1 MDTKGLGQGNASR
14 LSKTYQAKINNDV
27 EIAIASPQGSLFS
40 TRMKAIQKIK
50 VVGSIPIRAVDE
62 RKPIIHNKKPVARR
76 ATTDVGIELSASI
89 SRCAARAVVETLSL
103 ESSSLFST
111 LDDGLKVW
119 FTKLK
124 AAKQRV
130 RTAMK
135 IGTRFAMSFQAA
147 ASEYITKSKAINT
160 SAKPAETRASRT
172 FGTVKKRI
180 ITCGNP
186 AVPTISDAVIKKT
199 SILGFVP
206 VVYSAKPSSV
216 DRPSSLSN
224 R

>member
-89 SRCAARAVVETLSL
+89 SRCAARAVVETLSFEL
-103 ESSSLFST
+103 SSLFSAF
-111 LDDGLKVW
+111 DDGLKVW

-160 SAKPAETRASRT
+160 M
-172 FGTVKKRI
+172 
-180 ITCGNP
+180 
-186 AVPTISDAVIKKT
+186 
-199 SILGFVP
+199 
-206 VVYSAKPSSV
+206 
-216 DRPSSLSN
+216 
-224 R
+224 